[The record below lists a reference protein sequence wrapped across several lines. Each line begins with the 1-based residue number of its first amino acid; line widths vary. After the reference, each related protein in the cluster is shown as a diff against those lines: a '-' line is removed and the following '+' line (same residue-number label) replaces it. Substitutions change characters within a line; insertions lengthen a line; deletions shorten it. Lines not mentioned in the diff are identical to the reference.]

1 MGKWLGRRDCVIKER
16 GKDRDGKGVKE
27 GRSREPQEQVD
38 REGGS
43 KKKRKRSEMSKG
55 EDGGCGEKCGNGSRI
70 RRFLKRK
77 LKNVTL
83 FPDLVTFPAP
93 S

>member
-1 MGKWLGRRDCVIKER
+1 M
-16 GKDRDGKGVKE
+16 
-27 GRSREPQEQVD
+27 D

-43 KKKRKRSEMSKG
+43 KKRKRSEMSKG
-55 EDGGCGEKCGNGSRI
+55 KDGGCGEKCGKRSGI

>member
-1 MGKWLGRRDCVIKER
+1 MGSRKSKWTGKEE
-16 GKDRDGKGVKE
+16 VK
-27 GRSREPQEQVD
+27 
-38 REGGS
+38 
-43 KKKRKRSEMSKG
+43 KKKRTRSEMSKG
-55 EDGGCGEKCGNGSRI
+55 EDGGCGEKCGNGSGI